1 MSGIIK
7 KKLLLLTFDYE
18 LFLGDKSGS
27 VEACLIKPTDHLI
40 KILHRYNTKAIFFVD
55 TTYLIRLKEVANKYE
70 CAEKDFESIKNQIV
84 NLIVTGHSVFP
95 HIHPHWFDA
104 KYDEQTNEWSLKDF
118 TKYRFSSINN
128 EQRTFLFE
136 ESINILNDIIRPVK
150 PDYKIDSYRAGGWSI
165 QPFNNFKPYFE
176 KYGIVNDFSVIPGKY
191 NVSTAHVFDFRNA
204 PVKNIYRFNEDI
216 TTEFENGSF
225 KEFTISSIT
234 LSKLMVWFNF
244 KIRGLLKRLKIKPY
258 GNGTTV
264 NSSVIE
270 EEDIQSVNGK
280 RLVASFEGLT
290 FITLSKYITAI
301 KKSNY
306 FQFISHPKLLT
317 RHELWLLNIL
327 LSKLKKM
334 DIETDLKKLPAITN
348 D

>member
-7 KKLLLLTFDYE
+7 KKLLLFTFDYE

-27 VEACLIKPTDHLI
+27 VDASLIKPTDQLI
-40 KILHRYNTKAIFFVD
+40 KLLNHYNRKGIFFVD
-55 TTYLIRLKEVANKYE
+55 TTYLIRLKEIANKYE
-70 CAEKDFESIKNQIV
+70 NARKDFDNIKSQIV
-84 NLIVTGHSVFP
+84 KLVATGHSVFP
-95 HIHPHWFDA
+95 HIHPHWLDA

-118 TKYRFSSINN
+118 MKYRFASINT
-128 EQRTFLFE
+128 EQRAFLFE
-136 ESINILNDIIRPVK
+136 ESINILNEIIRPVN

-165 QPFNNFKPYFE
+165 QPFSDFKPYF
-176 KYGIVNDFSVIPGKY
+176 KKHGIVNDFSVIPGKY
-191 NVSTAHVFDFRNA
+191 NVSTAHVFDFRNV

-244 KIRGLLKRLKIKPY
+244 KISGLLKRLKIKPY

-264 NSSVIE
+264 NTNVIE
-270 EEDIQSVNGK
+270 EVDIQSVNGK
-280 RLVASFEGLT
+280 RRIVASFEGLT
-290 FITLSKYITAI
+290 FITLSKYFKAI
-301 KKSNY
+301 KKNNY

-317 RHELWLLNIL
+317 RHELLLLNIL
-327 LSKLKKM
+327 LFKLKKM
-334 DIETDLKKLPAITN
+334 DIETDLKMLPSN
-348 D
+348 YQ